1 MGPTTVRVVT
11 SARLEFE
18 LRRLSG
24 VVAVAVTDDAITLLV
39 ESTCDP
45 VALGVVVEAIL
56 ATRGIERH
64 VQILGGT
71 TPSTPAPHRRLPA
84 MALGSVAGF
93 GLLGAMAAA
102 AALQGTFPLSG
113 HAPHHLP
120 TVAAAPAASSPS
132 TGGKLRVVA
141 GKQPPWATT
150 LPDLLV
156 TTTTTVPV
164 ESVHEASVRAVAAAA
179 VAEVE
184 APVATPPV
192 TITTPPVTT
201 PVTTPPT
208 TTTTAEPVKKTP
220 TTLPVVVVVEP
231 TRVTPPPTVVTT
243 TTTEPTRA
251 GDGDGDD
258 HDGDRDEDHDHVGD
272 GDRHPGRHV
281 GPPHAVP
288 AHGYPWQ

>member
-192 TITTPPVTT
+192 TTPPVTT